1 MKKIRNK
8 ILLILLS
15 ASSFFTILIGA
26 YSLFTI
32 ASLNDQEISEIR
44 STLTDDYDIMIQN
57 EVDAAV
63 TLVGYFYDS
72 YTAGTMTEVKAK
84 EAAIAAVKTLRYNE
98 EGYFWI
104 DDTEGILIAHPIQ
117 PENEGTNRIDIEDPN
132 GVKLIQEI
140 ISAATANKNS
150 GFTDFMWVKPAD
162 ADTGKSSPK
171 RAYSKL
177 FEPWNWIISTG
188 NYIDDIDRTI
198 SLKEQ
203 ELNDNFKRNA
213 ISILG
218 FILLS
223 LIGIG
228 ILGILLSGII
238 SRPIVRLVKSFEKDE
253 NGRITIQEIK
263 NSSRDEIG
271 LLALTLNEMSAQ
283 VKEFILGVLQESQNV
298 AASADLVRK
307 DMMLLNNE
315 VQEISSATEEIAAGM
330 EETTAISEDMKNKA
344 QDLSYSA
351 ESIAEQAK
359 EASGAVNE
367 ISRRAAEL
375 KSNLSST
382 VKSGTVFIRDAEQRL
397 SQALEDSRAVAQIS
411 ELANVIIEIANQTN
425 LLALNAAIE
434 AARAGDA
441 GKGFAVVAEEIRK
454 LADTSQSTISQIQ
467 DMIKSVTLS
476 MDSLYSNSN
485 DLVKFLSQNVR
496 NDYNIMLD
504 TSDEYNKDA
513 EYLNT
518 VISDFRDKAVN
529 LSLVIQS
536 MTKAMNEIASATY
549 EGAEGTGS
557 IVNSVDL
564 VNEKANGLLAR
575 ANESEQYSQA
585 LLQMVSRF
593 KV

>member
-1 MKKIRNK
+1 M
-8 ILLILLS
+8 
-15 ASSFFTILIGA
+15 
-26 YSLFTI
+26 
-32 ASLNDQEISEIR
+32 
-44 STLTDDYDIMIQN
+44 
-57 EVDAAV
+57 
-63 TLVGYFYDS
+63 
-72 YTAGTMTEVKAK
+72 
-84 EAAIAAVKTLRYNE
+84 
-98 EGYFWI
+98 
-104 DDTEGILIAHPIQ
+104 
-117 PENEGTNRIDIEDPN
+117 
-132 GVKLIQEI
+132 
-140 ISAATANKNS
+140 
-150 GFTDFMWVKPAD
+150 
-162 ADTGKSSPK
+162 
-171 RAYSKL
+171 
-177 FEPWNWIISTG
+177 
-188 NYIDDIDRTI
+188 
-198 SLKEQ
+198 KEQ

-263 NSSRDEIG
+263 NSSKDEIG

-351 ESIAEQAK
+351 ESIAEQAE

-496 NDYNIMLD
+496 NDYNVMLD